1 MSVIL
6 ENKIIYLNFL
16 DFSKID
22 NWMSADFAPM
32 AGKKSKNRQ
41 NMKQK
46 QIFSMF

>member
-6 ENKIIYLNFL
+6 ENEIIYFL

>member
-1 MSVIL
+1 MKSCTYI
-6 ENKIIYLNFL
+6 FS

-22 NWMSADFAPM
+22 NWMSADFAPV
-32 AGKKSKNRQ
+32 AGKKFKNRQ